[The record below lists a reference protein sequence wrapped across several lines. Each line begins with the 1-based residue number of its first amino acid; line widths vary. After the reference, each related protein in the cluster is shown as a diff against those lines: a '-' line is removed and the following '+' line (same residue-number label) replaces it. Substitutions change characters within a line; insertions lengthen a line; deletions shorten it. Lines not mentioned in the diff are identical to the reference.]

1 MNFSIIVVFK
11 VFKMILVMTDELQR
25 SGQMNLIFFQKRQN
39 LYGWSIQGMAEINIC
54 AFNPEIFFIG

>member
-1 MNFSIIVVFK
+1 
-11 VFKMILVMTDELQR
+11 MILVMTDELQI

-54 AFNPEIFFIG
+54 AFNPENFFIG